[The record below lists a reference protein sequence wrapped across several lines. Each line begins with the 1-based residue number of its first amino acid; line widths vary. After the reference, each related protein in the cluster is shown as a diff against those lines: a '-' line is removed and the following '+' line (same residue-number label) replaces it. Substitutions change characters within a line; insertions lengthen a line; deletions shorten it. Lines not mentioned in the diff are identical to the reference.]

1 MKNFYAI
8 LYIVLIALVIALV
21 PFSTIFAINTLFSTS
36 IAYTFWTWM
45 SVIILNITVIDTFR
59 TANKE

>member
-1 MKNFYAI
+1 MKNFYVI
-8 LYIVLIALVIALV
+8 LYIIFVALVIALV

-36 IAYTFWTWM
+36 IAYTFWTWL
-45 SVIILNITVIDTFR
+45 SVIILNITVIGTFR

>member
-36 IAYTFWTWM
+36 IAYTFWTWL
-45 SVIILNITVIDTFR
+45 SVIILNITVIGTFR

>member
-8 LYIVLIALVIALV
+8 LYIIFVALVIALV

-36 IAYTFWTWM
+36 IAYTFWTWL
-45 SVIILNITVIDTFR
+45 SVIILNVTVIGTFR
-59 TANKE
+59 SANKE